1 MGPIGLSVFFSYFN
15 LKTFAWSVEIC
26 LLKVGWKYFTIK
38 PGEQCAIMDGTLRTP
53 TWLAASL
60 DFRELLKY
68 YILVPRLLEE
78 EMDQYGWTTYSVLER
93 RIRWQSVA
101 TEGGECSAPVI
112 TGRTLV

>member
-26 LLKVGWKYFTIK
+26 LLKVEWKYFTIK
-38 PGEQCAIMDGTLRTP
+38 PGEQCAIMDGTLQTP

-60 DFRELLKY
+60 DFRELLNY

-78 EMDQYGWTTYSVLER
+78 EMDQYGWTT
-93 RIRWQSVA
+93 
-101 TEGGECSAPVI
+101 
-112 TGRTLV
+112 